1 MDKKIGYSPEEF
13 ETLLKE
19 NKRRYTVLEE
29 KFIEYRGHS
38 GRVTLVR
45 DNDTGIEEWCAKDT
59 FTNYRAYGNTL
70 AEVTKEFQSLVDDLI
85 EIGAY
90 GNE

>member
-29 KFIEYRGHS
+29 HSIEYRGHG

-45 DNDTGIEEWCAKDT
+45 DNDTGIKEWCGKDLL
-59 FTNYRAYGNTL
+59 TNYRVYGNTL
-70 AEVTKEFQSLVDDLI
+70 AEVTEEYRSLVDDLI

>member
-1 MDKKIGYSPEEF
+1 MDKKIGYSPEDF

-19 NKRRYTVLEE
+19 HKRRYTVLEE
-29 KFIEYRGHS
+29 KFIEYRGHG

-45 DNDTGIEEWCAKDT
+45 DNDTGIKEWCAKDD
-59 FTNYRAYGNTL
+59 FTNYRVYGYPL
-70 AEVTKEFQSLVDDLI
+70 VPVVDEFRNLVDDLI

-90 GNE
+90 GND